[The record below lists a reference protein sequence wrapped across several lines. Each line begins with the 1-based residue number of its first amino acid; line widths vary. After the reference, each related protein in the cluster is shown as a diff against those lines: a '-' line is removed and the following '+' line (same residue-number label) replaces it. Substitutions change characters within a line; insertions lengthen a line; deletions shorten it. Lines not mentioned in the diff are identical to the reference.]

1 MLRIG
6 FFRGL
11 NVGGKNK
18 LAMTNL
24 KTLFQEMNF
33 QTVKTVGNTGIILFD
48 TEESPRTDSD
58 IATIISTK
66 ANVPASFLSIS
77 YSELDFL
84 LQNAPSWWNENKDW
98 RHNAIFLLENRSG
111 KQLLEEIPPT
121 DENIEKILLLNNTIL
136 WSSAFA
142 ERKLYYKS
150 QYRKLLKHEAY
161 PFMTIRNANTLNKT
175 YQEATRLLTN
185 KKNQTN

>member
-1 MLRIG
+1 MILRIG

-18 LAMTNL
+18 LAMTAL
-24 KTLFQEMNF
+24 KSIFQDMNF
-33 QTVKTVGNTGIILFD
+33 QTLKTIGNTGVILFD
-48 TEESPRTDSD
+48 AEESKHTDAE
-58 IATIISTK
+58 IATIVSDKTG
-66 ANVPASFLSIS
+66 VPASFLSIS
-77 YSELDFL
+77 YAGLDFL

-111 KQLLEEIPPT
+111 KQVLADIPPT
-121 DENIEKILLLNNTIL
+121 DENIEKIQLVNNTIL

-161 PFMTIRNANTLNKT
+161 PFMTIRNANTLSKT
-175 YQEATRLLTN
+175 YQEATKMLTDD
-185 KKNQTN
+185 KNS

>member
-1 MLRIG
+1 MILRIG

-18 LAMTNL
+18 LAMAEL
-24 KTLFQEMNF
+24 KSIFQDMNF
-33 QTVKTVGNTGIILFD
+33 QTLKTVGNTGVILFD
-48 TEESPRTDSD
+48 AEESKHTDAE
-58 IATIISTK
+58 IATIVSDN
-66 ANVPASFLSIS
+66 AGVPTSFLSIS
-77 YSELDFL
+77 YADLDCL
-84 LQNAPSWWNENKDW
+84 LKNAPSWWNENKDW

-111 KQLLEEIPPT
+111 KQLLADIPPT
-121 DENIEKILLLNNTIL
+121 DENIEKNQLVNNTIL

-150 QYRKLLKHEAY
+150 QYRKLLKHESY

-175 YQEATRLLTN
+175 YQEATKMLTDD
-185 KKNQTN
+185 KNS